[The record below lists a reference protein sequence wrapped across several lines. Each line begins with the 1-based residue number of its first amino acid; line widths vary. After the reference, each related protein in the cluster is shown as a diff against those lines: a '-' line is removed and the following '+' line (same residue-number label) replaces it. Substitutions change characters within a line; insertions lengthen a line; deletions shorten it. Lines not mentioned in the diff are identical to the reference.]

1 MSWLRRFFSQPEV
14 LPPPDRSVYR
24 NIELLNRQLS
34 YIFRVTREG

>member
-1 MSWLRRFFSQPEV
+1 MKWLQRFFRNPEI